1 MIIFFIPHNSPMRF
15 GGRKKRL
22 DTRASLLPFAY
33 QEELASK
40 VWRLFKHRCE
50 KRQVQNVLVYRNMT
64 TDYDR
69 AKKIEFLQP
78 HILRPRKLIAMIGVI
93 VLSLEHDWHRF

>member
-1 MIIFFIPHNSPMRF
+1 MHYSARRESGGAEF
-15 GGRKKRL
+15 GQLNK
-22 DTRASLLPFAY
+22 A

-78 HILRPRKLIAMIGVI
+78 HVLLPRKLIVMIGVI
-93 VLSLEHDWHRF
+93 ILSLEHDWHRF